1 MFRLI
6 IMLIIEV
13 GAKTSSKYF
22 SRKLPR
28 LTYHKFR
35 LVYAHF
41 YRAHRLHFLI
51 NLKIFFYLVKN
62 IKLQN
67 VQFQNKHDVNNTHC
81 SLTFTKHGNTYN
93 SDARLLLS
101 FYETDRDKTYFFLSF
116 SLETKPYNKEKPI
129 KIHSVVFM

>member
-1 MFRLI
+1 
-6 IMLIIEV
+6 MLIIEV

-51 NLKIFFYLVKN
+51 NLKIFFIYME
-62 IKLQN
+62 IFTFLQTWKHIQLRCQATS
-67 VQFQNKHDVNNTHC
+67 QFLRNG
-81 SLTFTKHGNTYN
+81 SG
-93 SDARLLLS
+93 
-101 FYETDRDKTYFFLSF
+101 
-116 SLETKPYNKEKPI
+116 
-129 KIHSVVFM
+129 